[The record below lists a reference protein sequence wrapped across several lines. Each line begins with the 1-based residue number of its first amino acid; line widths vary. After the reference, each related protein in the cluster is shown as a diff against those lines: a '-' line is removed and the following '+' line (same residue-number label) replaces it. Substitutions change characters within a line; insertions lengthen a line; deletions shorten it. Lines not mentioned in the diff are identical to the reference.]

1 MSDPFAA
8 LSDLAAA
15 AGRMFGLALD
25 LVVDRLELLGL
36 EAREVKVRLVQLLL
50 LAVFGAALLL
60 MGLALAVVAL
70 FLVLPPQWRLVLAGG
85 GGALLLLAGAV
96 ALVALRRRLA
106 RLPLAFS
113 QSVAELKKDRA
124 CF

>member
-1 MSDPFAA
+1 MADTFAA
-8 LSDLAAA
+8 LSELLAA
-15 AGRMFGLALD
+15 AGRMAGLALD
-25 LVVDRLELLGL
+25 IVVDRLELLGL
-36 EAREVKVRLVQLLL
+36 EAREVKVRLVQMLL
-50 LAVFGAALLL
+50 LAVFGAALFL

-70 FLVLPPQWRLVLAGG
+70 FLALPPPGRLWLAVG
-85 GGALLLLAGAV
+85 GGALLLLLGTC
-96 ALVALRRRLA
+96 ALLVLRRRLA

>member
-1 MSDPFAA
+1 MADTFAA
-8 LSDLAAA
+8 LSELLAA
-15 AGRMFGLALD
+15 AGRMAGLALD
-25 LVVDRLELLGL
+25 IVVDRLELLGL
-36 EAREVKVRLVQLLL
+36 EAREVKVRLIQMLL
-50 LAVFGAALLL
+50 LAVFGAAFCL

-70 FLVLPPQWRLVLAGG
+70 LLVLPPQWRILAAAGG
-85 GGALLLLAGAV
+85 GGLLLLVGTA
-96 ALVALRRRLA
+96 ALLALRRRLS